1 MIGVTVV
8 AVVEGHDDDD
18 GDDGFS
24 MVVSGG
30 GRSRSCDI
38 SCCSRVSS
46 NFVDVVVVVVQLWQR
61 NAELAL
67 FVRS

>member
-1 MIGVTVV
+1 MTVV

-18 GDDGFS
+18 DVGFS

-46 NFVDVVVVVVQLWQR
+46 NFVDVDVVVVVVVVVQLWQR
-61 NAELAL
+61 NA
-67 FVRS
+67 RS

>member
-1 MIGVTVV
+1 MTVV

-46 NFVDVVVVVVQLWQR
+46 NFVDVDVVVVVVVVVQLWQR
-61 NAELAL
+61 NA
-67 FVRS
+67 RS

>member
-1 MIGVTVV
+1 MTVV

-46 NFVDVVVVVVQLWQR
+46 NFVVVVTVVQLWQR
-61 NAELAL
+61 NAEGVL
-67 FVRS
+67 FARS